1 MSYTIK
7 EIPKYERP
15 RERLKQVGCE
25 NLSDKELLSILL
37 KTGTKNKNVTELA
50 IELLKEYSL
59 TELKDISLSKLIKIK
74 GIGEVKAIE
83 LLAAIELGKRIYI
96 KEQKNNKR
104 LKNPKE
110 IFLSIKHLFID
121 KKQEHFYAL
130 YFNNRSELLAAK
142 CLFIGTT
149 NESLVHPREIF
160 KEAYKLS
167 ATYIVCIHNHPTN
180 DTSPSAADI
189 SLTEQLMKIGKIQ
202 GIEVIDH
209 IIVGNNNYYS
219 FYEQKKTFIEE
230 DLWKKEPNTH

>member
-130 YFNNRSELLAAK
+130 YFNNRSELLAGK

-160 KEAYKLS
+160 KEAYLLS
-167 ATYIVCIHNHPTN
+167 ATYIVCIHNHPSN
-180 DTSPSAADI
+180 DTTPSTADI
-189 SLTEQLMKIGKIQ
+189 KFTESIQ
-202 GIEVIDH
+202 KTGEIHGIKVLDH
-209 IIVGNNNYYS
+209 IIFGYNNFYS
-219 FYEQKKTFIEE
+219 FYEMKKTKLEE
-230 DLWKKEPNTH
+230 QYEKI